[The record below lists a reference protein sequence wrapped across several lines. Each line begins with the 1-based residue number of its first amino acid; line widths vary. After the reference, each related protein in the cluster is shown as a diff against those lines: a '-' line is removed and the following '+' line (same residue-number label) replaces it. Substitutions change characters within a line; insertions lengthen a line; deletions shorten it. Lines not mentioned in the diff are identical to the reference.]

1 MICRICG
8 KEISENSN
16 FCDNCGNPINPAAQ
30 PPIPEQKFINYEK
43 RAITLGI
50 IGIVISFIFSI
61 VGCIV
66 SGFGIYYG
74 SKEYKFTGKTSGL
87 ILSIIGMICSV
98 IATLI
103 GFWLL
108 DFILTTILSITA
120 TASAVGNSFYL
131 INAILSTIND
141 AAMKI
146 SNFLS

>member
-1 MICRICG
+1 MICRTCG
-8 KEISENSN
+8 KEISDSSN
-16 FCDNCGNPINPAAQ
+16 FCENCGSVVNPAAQ

-74 SKEYKFTGKTSGL
+74 WKENNFTGKTCGL
-87 ILSIIGMICSV
+87 ILSLIGMFCSI
-98 IATLI
+98 IATII

-108 DFILTTILSITA
+108 DFILTTILSIA
-120 TASAVGNSFYL
+120 STASAVGKFFYL
-131 INAILSTIND
+131 INAFLSTLND
-141 AAMKI
+141 VVAKT